1 MSDWG
6 LFPMNSVGEKLKYAD
21 ITEKII
27 GVYFSVYNELGF
39 GFLESVYQ
47 SAMEVALTEQ
57 GFDVGQQVAIPVWFH
72 NRQIGDYR
80 ADLVVDGCVLLELK
94 AAKSLELAHEAQLL
108 NYLRATQFEVGLLLN
123 FGPKPEFKRKVFDNT
138 RKRNIPKE
146 TEIV

>member
-94 AAKSLELAHEAQLL
+94 AAKSLESAHEAQLL

-123 FGPKPEFKRKVFDNT
+123 FGPKPEFKRMVFDNT

>member
-123 FGPKPEFKRKVFDNT
+123 FGPKPEFKRMVFDNT